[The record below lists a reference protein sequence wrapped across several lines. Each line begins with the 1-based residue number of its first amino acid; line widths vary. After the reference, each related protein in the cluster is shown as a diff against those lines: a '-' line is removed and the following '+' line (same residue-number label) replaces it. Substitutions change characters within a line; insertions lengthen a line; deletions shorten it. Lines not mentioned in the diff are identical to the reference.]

1 MRERGKAIGGARLR
15 GRDGVIQPED
25 LNLPRQAA
33 AESHRN
39 VDEPDRDS
47 IESALDAANGTVSRA
62 ARSLGLSRQALYR
75 RMERFEARLTAQFT
89 AMDQLVASLQSTGSY
104 LTQQLSSLPGFTRTE
119 AG

>member
-1 MRERGKAIGGARLR
+1 MSARARRALEQHRWPGNVRELRNAIERARLLC
-15 GRDGVIQPED
+15 RDGVIQPED

-39 VDEPDRDS
+39 LDEPDRAS

-75 RMERFEARLTAQFT
+75 RMERFGL
-89 AMDQLVASLQSTGSY
+89 STD
-104 LTQQLSSLPGFTRTE
+104 
-119 AG
+119 